1 MQLIAIDS
9 SFMRCMQVSDAVEL
23 ASSLRV
29 QLVRERKQAD
39 TRSHEAHTAMALADE
54 RARALQRQLEA
65 LSRANGAAQGGAAQD
80 ARAAV
85 ASEMEAVPPLP
96 ALKSDVGSCAD
107 LDKRLAQIKA
117 KHAAAPSFA
126 LPIAPPPAP
135 KGAAEAAAL
144 KAAPAAASSKQAARR
159 LSMIKLARKGA
170 EEEEEE
176 EDEEGSEDEEEEEEE
191 EEDEEGS
198 EDEEEEEEEE
208 EEDSDVDWEETE
220 EAQMVTSKRER
231 SKAKEAA
238 PVPVLELGLRPRRG
252 GRRSADQAEDAGD
265 KTAPP
270 DEKGAPAEVGGS
282 GLTKLEASSAANQGA
297 SQPTPPNARPFAQ
310 MQSKEAGDAGEIELT
325 SLENVKGAAAAKKLG
340 AKPRAPVTAP
350 SAATAAKPRAALG
363 RVDGNAAGAD
373 VAGGFSKAVTKPAS
387 AKGEAGGTRKL
398 LSSTQVVSV
407 NLVDNE

>member
-1 MQLIAIDS
+1 
-9 SFMRCMQVSDAVEL
+9 MQVSDAVEL

-85 ASEMEAVPPLP
+85 ASEVEAVPPLP

-135 KGAAEAAAL
+135 RGAAEAAAL

-159 LSMIKLARKGA
+159 LSMIKLARKG
-170 EEEEEE
+170 EEEEVEE
-176 EDEEGSEDEEEEEEE
+176 EDEEGSED
-191 EEDEEGS
+191 
-198 EDEEEEEEEE
+198 EEEEEE

-265 KTAPP
+265 KPAPP
-270 DEKGAPAEVGGS
+270 DEKRAPAEVGGG
-282 GLTKLEASSAANQGA
+282 GLTKLEASSTANASA

-340 AKPRAPVTAP
+340 AKPRAPTTTP
-350 SAATAAKPRAALG
+350 SAAAAAKPRAALG

-398 LSSTQVVSV
+398 LNTTQVVSV

>member
-1 MQLIAIDS
+1 
-9 SFMRCMQVSDAVEL
+9 MQVSDAVEL

-159 LSMIKLARKGA
+159 LSMIKLARKGG
-170 EEEEEE
+170 EEEEE
-176 EDEEGSEDEEEEEEE
+176 EDEEGSEDEEDE
-191 EEDEEGS
+191 EED
-198 EDEEEEEEEE
+198 EEE

-265 KTAPP
+265 KPAPP
-270 DEKGAPAEVGGS
+270 DEKGAPAEVGGG
-282 GLTKLEASSAANQGA
+282 GLTKLEASSAANPGA

-340 AKPRAPVTAP
+340 AKPRAPTTTP
-350 SAATAAKPRAALG
+350 SAAAAAAKPRAALG

-398 LSSTQVVSV
+398 LNTTQVVSV

>member
-159 LSMIKLARKGA
+159 LSMIKLARKG
-170 EEEEEE
+170 
-176 EDEEGSEDEEEEEEE
+176 EEEEEE

-265 KTAPP
+265 KPAPP
-270 DEKGAPAEVGGS
+270 DEKGAPAEVGGG
-282 GLTKLEASSAANQGA
+282 GLTKLEASSAANPGA

-340 AKPRAPVTAP
+340 AKPRAPTTTP
-350 SAATAAKPRAALG
+350 SAAAAAAKPRAALG

-398 LSSTQVVSV
+398 LNTTQVVSV

>member
-1 MQLIAIDS
+1 
-9 SFMRCMQVSDAVEL
+9 MQVSDAVEL

-159 LSMIKLARKGA
+159 LSMIKLARKG
-170 EEEEEE
+170 
-176 EDEEGSEDEEEEEEE
+176 EEEEEE

-231 SKAKEAA
+231 SKEAA

-265 KTAPP
+265 KPAPP
-270 DEKGAPAEVGGS
+270 DEKGAPAEVGGG
-282 GLTKLEASSAANQGA
+282 GLTKLEASSAANPGA

-340 AKPRAPVTAP
+340 AKPRAPTTTP
-350 SAATAAKPRAALG
+350 SAAAAAAKPRAALG

-398 LSSTQVVSV
+398 LNTTQVVSV

>member
-1 MQLIAIDS
+1 
-9 SFMRCMQVSDAVEL
+9 MRFMQVSDAVEL

-159 LSMIKLARKGA
+159 LSMIKLARKG
-170 EEEEEE
+170 EEEEVEE
-176 EDEEGSEDEEEEEEE
+176 EDEEGSED
-191 EEDEEGS
+191 
-198 EDEEEEEEEE
+198 EEEE

-265 KTAPP
+265 KPAPP

-282 GLTKLEASSAANQGA
+282 GLTNLTNLEAGSAANPGA

-340 AKPRAPVTAP
+340 AKPRAPTTTP
-350 SAATAAKPRAALG
+350 SAAAAAAKPRAALG

-398 LSSTQVVSV
+398 LNTTQVVSV

>member
-1 MQLIAIDS
+1 
-9 SFMRCMQVSDAVEL
+9 MQVSDAVEL

-159 LSMIKLARKGA
+159 LSMIKLARKG
-170 EEEEEE
+170 EEEEEDEEE
-176 EDEEGSEDEEEEEEE
+176 EDEEGSEDEEEEEE
-191 EEDEEGS
+191 D
-198 EDEEEEEEEE
+198 E

-238 PVPVLELGLRPRRG
+238 SVPVLELGLRPRRG

-265 KTAPP
+265 KPAPP
-270 DEKGAPAEVGGS
+270 DEKGAPAEVGGG
-282 GLTKLEASSAANQGA
+282 GLTKLEASSAANPGA

-340 AKPRAPVTAP
+340 AKPRAPTTTP
-350 SAATAAKPRAALG
+350 SAAAAAAKPRAALG

-398 LSSTQVVSV
+398 LNTTQVVSV

>member
-39 TRSHEAHTAMALADE
+39 TRSHEAHTAMVLADE

-85 ASEMEAVPPLP
+85 CSEMEAVPPLP

-191 EEDEEGS
+191 EE
-198 EDEEEEEEEE
+198 
-208 EEDSDVDWEETE
+208 EDSDVDWEETE

-270 DEKGAPAEVGGS
+270 DENGAPAEVGGS

-340 AKPRAPVTAP
+340 AKPRAPMTAP